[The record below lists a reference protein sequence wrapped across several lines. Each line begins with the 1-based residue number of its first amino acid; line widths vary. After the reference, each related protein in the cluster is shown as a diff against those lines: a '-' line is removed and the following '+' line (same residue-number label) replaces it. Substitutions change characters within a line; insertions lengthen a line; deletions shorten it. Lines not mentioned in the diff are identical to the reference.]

1 MAAAGKVAVP
11 HRGHRHRVGLHE
23 VGDEQVGQQ
32 KAAAGKAVL
41 QEVEWPAKGGD
52 DVEARA
58 RQEVDRAPRLSE
70 DVSVARPGRNLH
82 EEECRDPEISGQ
94 SNLTAPA
101 VCKPAEMSG
110 KMLMSFLEN
119 KRLIKVLALAA

>member
-41 QEVEWPAKGGD
+41 PEVEWPAKGGD

-58 RQEVDRAPRLSE
+58 RQEVDRV

>member
-58 RQEVDRAPRLSE
+58 RQEVDRV